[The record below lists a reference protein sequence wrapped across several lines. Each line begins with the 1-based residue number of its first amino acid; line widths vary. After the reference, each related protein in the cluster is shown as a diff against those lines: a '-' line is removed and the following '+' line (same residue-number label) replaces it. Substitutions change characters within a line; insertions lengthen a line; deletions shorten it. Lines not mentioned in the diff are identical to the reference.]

1 MKQKEIITVNVAV
14 DIDGLDKLKSLSEK
28 LSEQAFEISKTI
40 EEINYLKLELEI
52 NQPKTVQSELDSSE
66 VSSSTSKSLK
76 RS

>member
-40 EEINYLKLELEI
+40 EQINYLKLELKI
-52 NQPKTVQSELDSSE
+52 NQPKTVKSELDSSE

>member
-40 EEINYLKLELEI
+40 EQINYLKLELKI

>member
-28 LSEQAFEISKTI
+28 LLEQAFEISKTI
-40 EEINYLKLELEI
+40 EQINYLKLELKI
-52 NQPKTVQSELDSSE
+52 NQPKTVKSELDSSE

>member
-40 EEINYLKLELEI
+40 EEINYLKLELKI

>member
-14 DIDGLDKLKSLSEK
+14 DIDGLDKLKNLSEK

-40 EEINYLKLELEI
+40 EEINYLKLELKI

>member
-14 DIDGLDKLKSLSEK
+14 DIGGLDKLKSLSEK

>member
-28 LSEQAFEISKTI
+28 LSEQAFEIRKTI
-40 EEINYLKLELEI
+40 EEINYLKLELKI